1 VSPEREVAAHDSVD
15 ASLVDT
21 IEREDGTVQLT

>member
-1 VSPEREVAAHDSVD
+1 VSPEREVAAHNSVD